1 MINSATDSATRV
13 VGPKLAELEKVAAA
27 AKSFQTSIVI
37 LFEPSKRVPIDAPP
51 QFLMVM
57 EYAPAPR
64 FEKPS
69 NMKELSNLNAGY
81 WYRGNIAH
89 GMLDVAEICG
99 AGQPFK
105 SRGSLIYES
114 IEVTCKGSSKKAADL
129 RILALEA
136 WCEAFGLE
144 PPDFKRMKDEIS
156 KGEAQLREVGKQLLE
171 LLKSGSEGVQEWN
184 KASHHKKKLCDFKK
198 SDLHGMDLTALRLDE
213 NDFKGSNFDQANL
226 TKSFIRNSNIRGCTF
241 RGAIMHGAKLNNP
254 DFVNSDFSGADLDK
268 ATIEGS
274 YTGCIFDNAK
284 FTGGH
289 IEGSGLSKASFQNT
303 DFTSARFCSCDLKG
317 VDLSTA
323 NLQNSEFY
331 SCSYDA
337 ETKWPAG
344 FAKPSGV
351 MFRGSGA
358 DPFRVEELKKSTISG
373 AIDFDTLIQQLNKQF
388 DQSRLKK
395 SMKML
400 QSEKFQLFSEVAD
413 DSVVG
418 VVKSQTDADLVYSCR
433 LAGTGEF
440 FCCTQN
446 LNVCGGL
453 RGSLCKHLLVLLIGL
468 TKADELEPNKTYQ
481 WVMQSLAIKP
491 ELNREIAT
499 EVFLRY
505 QAAEAGELDWRPT
518 ETMPEDYYAY

>member
-1 MINSATDSATRV
+1 MQNSTTRV

-27 AKSFQTSIVI
+27 AKSFQTSIVV
-37 LFEPSKRVPIDAPP
+37 LFEPSKRVPIDAPQ
-51 QFLMVM
+51 QFLMVF
-57 EYAPAPR
+57 EYASTPR
-64 FEKPS
+64 FEKPDS
-69 NMKELSNLNAGY
+69 MQELSNLNSGY
-81 WYRGNIAH
+81 WYRGKFSE
-89 GMLDVAEICG
+89 GMLQVAEMCG
-99 AGQPFK
+99 AGQPFNK
-105 SRGSLIYES
+105 RGTLIYES
-114 IEVTCKGSSKKAADL
+114 IEVTCKGASKSSTDL
-129 RILALEA
+129 KILALEA

-144 PPDFKRMKDEIS
+144 PPDFKKMKDEVS
-156 KGEAQLREVGKQLLE
+156 KGEAQRLEVGKQLLE

-184 KASHHKKKLCDFKK
+184 KSSHHKKKLCDFKK
-198 SDLHGMDLTALRLDE
+198 SDLQGKDLTALKLDE
-213 NDFKGSNFDQANL
+213 NDFKSSNFDQANL
-226 TKSFIRNSNIRGCTF
+226 TKAFIVNSNIRSCTF
-241 RGAIMHGAKLNNP
+241 RGATMHGAKLKSPNFANC
-254 DFVNSDFSGADLDK
+254 DFTGADLDK

-274 YTGCIFDNAK
+274 YSGCIFDNAK

-289 IEGSGLSKASFQNT
+289 IEGSALSKASFVNT
-303 DFTSARFCSCDLKG
+303 DFSSARFCGCDLKG
-317 VDLSTA
+317 VDLSTTTLNKA
-323 NLQNSEFY
+323 EFY

-337 ETKWPAG
+337 ETKWPPG
-344 FAKPSGV
+344 FAKPEGV
-351 MFRGSGA
+351 TFRGSGA
-358 DPFRVEELKKSTISG
+358 DPFKVEALKKSAISG

-388 DQSRLKK
+388 DQSRFKK

-433 LAGTGEF
+433 LTGGGEF

-468 TKADELEPNKTYQ
+468 AKANELDPTKTYQ